1 MQWIYIYPAS
11 PIRLTL
17 QKLLYP
23 YFSHSPPDDSSA
35 QIPHSKRQSR
45 PIICSLVLGR
55 ASNISNHPNKNT
67 NQPKHTHT
75 HSIAITFYSR
85 LLQPLNVVSHTLS
98 HAHQF
103 QRAHPNHH
111 HSTTFIHSNL
121 RNRTQVN
128 QPRSTNINS
137 TRPAPI
143 SLRHLGAVVLASTS
157 PPQTLPRFA
166 PVRCPHT
173 PKSLIVFVRPLC
185 CVCVPVYLC
194 IHLQRE
200 FGSAR
205 LLLLRSASERN

>member
-128 QPRSTNINS
+128 QPRSTKHQQHQTSTNIIATS
-137 TRPAPI
+137 RCG
-143 SLRHLGAVVLASTS
+143 GACFNVASTNTAALRPRAL
-157 PPQTLPRFA
+157 PPHSEESHCLCASAVLRMCSRLPVHPFA
-166 PVRCPHT
+166 T
-173 PKSLIVFVRPLC
+173 
-185 CVCVPVYLC
+185 
-194 IHLQRE
+194 
-200 FGSAR
+200 
-205 LLLLRSASERN
+205 